1 MGYRLREVQLAILPK
16 GRLALRVLHFSDLHL
31 TPRRKREIG
40 IIRSWIDL
48 KPDLIISTG
57 DSLGH
62 DSAIETALYALDP
75 LLDLPG
81 LYVFGSNDY
90 YGPRFKNPF
99 SYLGKDRGAR
109 KLGMPLNI
117 QAFDDALR
125 DRGWINLNERKIQLS
140 IQGLEIEA
148 RGTNDA
154 HLGLDDYAKVSGE
167 RNPKSDLSIG
177 VTHAPYKRLLDA
189 MSIDN
194 LDIVFAG
201 HTHGGQVRV
210 PWFGETRSLTTN
222 CDLPNWRSRGLTK
235 LDNEPYLNVSAGM
248 GYNPLTPV
256 RLLCPSEAS
265 LIYLSE
271 SKSNLT
277 L

>member
-1 MGYRLREVQLAILPK
+1 MGYRLREVQLPILPK
-16 GRLALRVLHFSDLHL
+16 GRPALRVLHFSDLHL

-57 DSLGH
+57 DFLGH
-62 DSAIETALYALDP
+62 TSAIETALYALDP

-99 SYLGKDRGAR
+99 SYLGKNQGTR
-109 KLGMPLNI
+109 KLGTPLNT
-117 QAFDDALR
+117 QEFDDELR
-125 DRGWINLNERKIQLS
+125 GRGWINLNERKVELKVN
-140 IQGLEIEA
+140 GLKIEA

-154 HLGLDDYAKVSGE
+154 HLGLDDYAKVSGK

-177 VTHAPYKRLLDA
+177 VTHAPYSRVIKSMAR
-189 MSIDN
+189 DN

-201 HTHGGQVRV
+201 HTHGGQVRF
-210 PWFGETRSLTTN
+210 PWFGGSRSLTTN

-235 LDNEPYLNVSAGM
+235 LDNQPYLHVSAGM
-248 GYNPLTPV
+248 GFNPYTPI
-256 RLLCPSEAS
+256 RFLCPSEAS
-265 LIYLSE
+265 L
-271 SKSNLT
+271 LT
-277 L
+277 LISN